1 MSKQTKG
8 FEMNVNSANLTSQAF
23 TTSFENAKFKQID
36 SYEEVVKLLENF
48 IFFIDGYGIYVVQD
62 LQKEAVMESN
72 DPMPH
77 SYAGIVT
84 IDHDQIEVRCYD
96 KKNNVDLRQNRI
108 RLIFCEKAV
117 SFPMD
122 FLERFLKDNMFAK
135 TNPNF

>member
-8 FEMNVNSANLTSQAF
+8 FEMNVNSANLTPQAF

-36 SYEEVVKLLENF
+36 SYEKVVKLLENF

-62 LQKEAVMESN
+62 LQKEAVIESN
-72 DPMPH
+72 DPIPH

-84 IDHDQIEVRCYD
+84 IDQYQIEVRCYD

-108 RLIFCEKAV
+108 RLIFSEEAV

-135 TNPNF
+135 PNPNF